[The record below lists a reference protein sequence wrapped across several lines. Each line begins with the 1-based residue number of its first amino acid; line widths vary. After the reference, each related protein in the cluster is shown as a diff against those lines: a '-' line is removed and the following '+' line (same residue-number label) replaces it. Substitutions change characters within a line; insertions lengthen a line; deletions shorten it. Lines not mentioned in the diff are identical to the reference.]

1 MVRLIAYTYLPQKPS
16 VNIYAKGLPALPAAI
31 F

>member
-1 MVRLIAYTYLPQKPS
+1 MINRLIAYTYLKC
-16 VNIYAKGLPALPAAI
+16 VL